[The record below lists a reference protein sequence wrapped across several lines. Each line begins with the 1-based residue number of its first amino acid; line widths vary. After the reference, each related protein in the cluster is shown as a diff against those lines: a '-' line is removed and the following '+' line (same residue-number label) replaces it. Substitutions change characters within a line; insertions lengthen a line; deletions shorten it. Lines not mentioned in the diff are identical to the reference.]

1 MANKMSTEKMLQNQR
16 IAIWLILA
24 FVVFITLWF
33 VYSVKTLQ
41 TTSMTSSSEAYGGT
55 QALKPGRACTRQD
68 SVRYKKG
75 RDASYFHEGNEA
87 ILYCCK
93 KPGTAQYIWN
103 YMRC

>member
-41 TTSMTSSSEAYGGT
+41 TTSMTTSSEARYASTIGT
-55 QALKPGRACTRQD
+55 ACTRSD
-68 SVRYKKG
+68 NVRYSKKPKSAFN
-75 RDASYFHEGNEA
+75 RNSYGSFQ
-87 ILYCCK
+87 YCCR
-93 KPGTAQYIWN
+93 KPGTAQYVWGTTS
-103 YMRC
+103 CSQ